1 MKESTVER
9 RENFQNQV
17 EEKHVDN
24 WGRTGGKRKKE
35 KKLEQSLSV
44 KIANIFIKS
53 AAD

>member
-9 RENFQNQV
+9 RENFKNQV

-35 KKLEQSLSV
+35 KKLNTEFVLKLQIYS
-44 KIANIFIKS
+44 
-53 AAD
+53 